1 MANKEYNFN
10 HEGGPTS
17 AKKSIVRCY
26 NTPQIEKQRDEQS
39 TETLEFGGSER
50 DGDIKFRN
58 NLENEGDTPDASRLR
73 TPIRTSSKVPRPKV
87 STAARQHL
95 HLLNERINVKKV
107 F

>member
-1 MANKEYNFN
+1 MANKEYKFN
-10 HEGGPTS
+10 QQGGPTS

-50 DGDIKFRN
+50 DGDIKFTN
-58 NLENEGDTPDASRLR
+58 ILENENDTPNDSYLR
-73 TPIRTSSKVPRPKV
+73 TPIRASIERPKV